1 MSMHAFSP
9 RQLVE
14 VINEDYADYV
24 GLSGR
29 LANVE
34 GSVLRMRKPLLELRV
49 RPCLQHC
56 SLLLSSNGSSSST
69 QWSICTTFLDARVL
83 SPCHCHTPER
93 P

>member
-1 MSMHAFSP
+1 MLTSMHAFSP

-49 RPCLQHC
+49 RPC
-56 SLLLSSNGSSSST
+56 
-69 QWSICTTFLDARVL
+69 
-83 SPCHCHTPER
+83 P
-93 P
+93 